1 MNEKLSL
8 LLKPM
13 LLKKCVIFDE
23 LYHDRSSEEMI
34 CVIDD
39 REFEFP

>member
-13 LLKKCVIFDE
+13 LLKKCVISVE
-23 LYHDRSSEEMI
+23 LYHDRSSAEMI

-39 REFEFP
+39 REFDFP